1 LLSGQ
6 YAFLMHGGDGAPL
19 AMAGSFTADGAGHLT
34 AGSMDQNRASSGP
47 RTRLTSGSQAG
58 TYTVGADQ
66 RGCLTLVTSGGT
78 ITFDLA
84 ISRISAGVARGGFII
99 EFDDATGSG
108 TRAEGFLR
116 FQDPAAFPSGPSGP
130 YAFGLSGGN
139 SSGQRV
145 ATAGVITAD
154 GAGGLSS
161 NALDINQGG
170 SLLSPSPQQA
180 TGSYSP
186 VDSYGRGTMSLSV
199 KGGHASNFIYYLASA
214 GELLLLAADPVGPSS
229 PIFSG
234 RFLRQTVS
242 NPGLST
248 LSGSSV
254 VWQTGFPAGATGA
267 TVSIGVLVFDGNGG
281 YSETLDLNQAGTFT
295 PLVGEAGTYLVE
307 SSGRVTTT
315 TTMGHPPPIL
325 YLVGPNDAW
334 LLGTGAAAALGR
346 LVPQNLGASFGNP
359 SFSGTYVFGTD
370 GPAASTRLIA
380 SGSVSID
387 GIGAYSGTEDD
398 STPGGLSPAVA
409 FSGVYSFP
417 STSSPS
423 GRGALDTHNP
433 PHQLAY
439 AVSPSLLVYFN
450 TPAEFPRLIFV
461 EK

>member
-1 LLSGQ
+1 
-6 YAFLMHGGDGAPL
+6 
-19 AMAGSFTADGAGHLT
+19 MAGSFTADGAGHVT
-34 AGSMDQNRASSGP
+34 AGLIDQNRASSGP
-47 RTRLTSGSQAG
+47 RTRLTTGSQGG
-58 TYTVGADQ
+58 TYTVGPDQ
-66 RGCLTLVTSGGT
+66 RGCLALVTSAGT

-84 ISRISAGVARGGFII
+84 IGAISGGVARKGFII
-99 EFDDATGSG
+99 EFDDATGTG

-116 FQDPAAFPSGPSGP
+116 FQDPAAFPLGPSGP

-145 ATAGVITAD
+145 ATAGVINAD

-161 NALDINQGG
+161 TALDINQGG
-170 SLLSPSPQQA
+170 SLLSPAPQNA
-180 TGSYSP
+180 TGSHSA
-186 VDSYGRGTMSLSV
+186 VDSYGRGTMTLSV
-199 KGGHASNFIYYLASA
+199 NGGHTSNFVYYLASA
-214 GELLLLAADPVGPSS
+214 SELLVLATDPIGPST

-234 RFLRQTVS
+234 QLLRQTVS
-242 NPGLST
+242 SPDLSA
-248 LSGSSV
+248 LSGNSV
-254 VWQTGFPAGATGA
+254 VWRTGFPAGAAGA

-295 PLVGEAGTYLVE
+295 ALVHEAGTYVVAG
-307 SSGRVTTT
+307 SGRVTTT
-315 TTMGHPPPIL
+315 TTMGLPPPIL

-334 LLGTGAAAALGR
+334 LLGTDAAAALGR
-346 LVPQNLGASFGNP
+346 LVPQNLGTSFGNA
-359 SFSGTYVFGTD
+359 SYSGTYVFGTD
-370 GPAASTRLIA
+370 GPAASTRLID

-398 STPGGLSPAVA
+398 SMPGGLSPSVA

-417 STSSPS
+417 PTASPS
-423 GRGALDTHNP
+423 GRGSLDTHNP

-461 EK
+461 ER